1 MLATKETQKNKQI
14 LYQTEKN
21 RLIKFCHSW
30 KTRKT
35 LIGWVSKQKS
45 LMNPRNNKENY
56 ALYAK
61 TYEIFGNNIRNISC
75 FSYSF
80 LRSLIFWRNY
90 IFYLFSVS
98 HHFNDKE
105 RNKEWRKLLIYL
117 IYDKCPKIIN
127 QLNLNMFLNT
137 FFFFCFYYIMMT
149 ILKTKKIC
157 LQEFQ

>member
-1 MLATKETQKNKQI
+1 
-14 LYQTEKN
+14 
-21 RLIKFCHSW
+21 
-30 KTRKT
+30 
-35 LIGWVSKQKS
+35 
-45 LMNPRNNKENY
+45 MNPRNNKENY

-137 FFFFCFYYIMMT
+137 FFFLFLLHNDDN
-149 ILKTKKIC
+149 LKDKENLFTRISVKRYWLLHIC
-157 LQEFQ
+157 KQLIN